1 MVIGSRET
9 ENEGDGRGFCGKT
22 RKREEMMRTGD
33 LQKITF
39 SRKCKDASK
48 KKNCCVFS

>member
-9 ENEGDGRGFCGKT
+9 DNEGDGRGLYRKR
-22 RKREEMMRTGD
+22 RKREEIMRTGD

-39 SRKCKDASK
+39 SGKCKDVSK
-48 KKNCCVFS
+48 KNNCFVFS